1 MPFSYNV
8 RVWGYTR
15 PIQRHTI
22 FTSTKDDI
30 YIWPFHMKKRWFP
43 TVLPILK
50 SCWESSSKHSHQSS
64 DSWYAWH
71 TICMWKRRS
80 RTSCITTRN
89 TSTSSDTVTNIISPI
104 PKYVVRI
111 TCWFISFGIGSSNLT
126 LLTRCRLPFDWGS
139 GLGPHLCRGKDLK
152 DLFSD
157 THC

>member
-1 MPFSYNV
+1 MYGYEDIHVLFRGTRSLHQQRMTFISDHFIWRNV
-8 RVWGYTR
+8 DFQPSSPSWKAAEKAHQNIRINPRIPDTHGTPSVCGSDD
-15 PIQRHTI
+15 QGRH
-22 FTSTKDDI
+22 
-30 YIWPFHMKKRWFP
+30 
-43 TVLPILK
+43 VLPLK
-50 SCWESSSKHSHQSS
+50 
-64 DSWYAWH
+64 
-71 TICMWKRRS
+71 TPRRAL
-80 RTSCITTRN
+80 
-89 TSTSSDTVTNIISPI
+89 TNIISPI